1 MVKIRL
7 QKLGRRNRAY
17 FRIVV
22 TDARVKRQ
30 GLYLEKLG
38 TYDPIEKVAE
48 KQVVVN
54 LERVKHWTD
63 HGAQPT
69 EAIVNLLRT
78 RGLLFGKAT
87 PKKEKKEK
95 KEPAKK

>member
-7 QKLGRRNRAY
+7 QKLGRRNRSY

-30 GLYLEKLG
+30 GTYLEKIG
-38 TYDPIEKVAE
+38 QYDPIETTPEKALKLNAE
-48 KQVVVN
+48 
-54 LERVKHWTD
+54 RIKHWMG

-69 EAIVNLLRT
+69 EAVAKLM
-78 RGLLFGKAT
+78 
-87 PKKEKKEK
+87 KKSGMK
-95 KEPAKK
+95 

>member
-30 GLYLEKLG
+30 GTYLEKLG
-38 TYDPIEKVAE
+38 QYDPIEKE
-48 KQVVVN
+48 LDKKVVVN
-54 LERVKHWTD
+54 AERVLHWVKQ
-63 HGAQPT
+63 GAQPT
-69 EAIVNLLRT
+69 EAVANLLKNKGIVLRV
-78 RGLLFGKAT
+78 
-87 PKKEKKEK
+87 PKKPNPKPAEK
-95 KEPAKK
+95 AKV